1 MKKWYYYFRD
11 EENRPHITVCLIE
24 HEGDYARGIAICS
37 LKDNFSKKSYY
48 YDEKNNIVGGRDI
61 AEKRAMEALTN
72 KESNNPINRGECFD
86 VFEQCMFDLNTEF
99 KSEFIPELSPFEQRL
114 IKKKETES
122 KIDEIDKFLEYWKE
136 LEKKL
141 ESNENF
147 EFNKEFNNGIINY
160 IVGGYRGD
168 FRTNY
173 HIEFSH
179 PSSMKYEKD

>member
-61 AEKRAMEALTN
+61 AEKRAMKALVFN
-72 KESNNPINRGECFD
+72 ENNNPINRGECFD
-86 VFEQCMFDLNTEF
+86 VFEQCIFDLNTEF

-114 IKKKETES
+114 IKKKETEP
-122 KIDEIDKFLEYWKE
+122 KIDEIDKFLEYWNV
-136 LEKKL
+136 LVAKL

-147 EFNKEFNNGIINY
+147 KFHKEFNNGKINY
-160 IVGGYRGD
+160 TVGGYRGD
-168 FRTNY
+168 FRTEY

-179 PSSMKYEKD
+179 PSSMKYGKD